1 MKSVFLFTIFITIC
15 KAMVSSLLTGTNN
28 PNSTALINDRREIKE
43 IDVLRQIINQET
55 LIRLARVRDVKALVE
70 DVTSVKRSIGST
82 KAIIS
87 SLQQAIETLKR
98 QLGTLSQ
105 EQKREIQKI
114 EQNIADIY
122 ELFNNRTLQTVEKA
136 ACKSNEK
143 IEQFQTFLTEHRRL
157 QREVDQLRQDNME
170 IRDLLTNL
178 NLTRLK
184 LNADCK
190 DLKAIQKRISGS
202 VTFSKTWKEFKKGFG
217 NPHSSYWI
225 GNDVIHHLTKERN
238 SSLYVSIT
246 LQNGTT
252 FYELYHQFSVSDEA
266 NKYKLFLG
274 GPAIGTLGDSML
286 NTWSSTDNLFG
297 MYFSTTDQDNDRASE
312 NCAANKKGGWW
323 FNNCHD
329 AFLNGPW
336 SPQFWYEPWT
346 PTVRN
351 GYEIKETLMMIKP
364 H

>member
-1 MKSVFLFTIFITIC
+1 MATVWTIFF
-15 KAMVSSLLTGTNN
+15 MSSLFCI
-28 PNSTALINDRREIKE
+28 NSQY
-43 IDVLRQIINQET
+43 IDL
-55 LIRLARVRDVKALVE
+55 D
-70 DVTSVKRSIGST
+70 
-82 KAIIS
+82 
-87 SLQQAIETLKR
+87 
-98 QLGTLSQ
+98 
-105 EQKREIQKI
+105 
-114 EQNIADIY
+114 NI
-122 ELFNNRTLQTVEKA
+122 A

-143 IEQFQTFLTEHRRL
+143 MEQFQTYLTEHRRL
-157 QREVDQLRQDNME
+157 QRVVDQLRQDNME

-178 NLTRLK
+178 TLTRLK

-190 DLKAIQKRISGS
+190 DLKVNGQTQSGVYQIYPFGNESQVNVYCDMVTEGGGWTAIQKRISGS

-217 NPHSSYWI
+217 NPHFSYWI

-274 GPAIGTLGDSML
+274 GPSTGTLGDSML

-312 NCAANKKGGWW
+312 NCAADTKGGWW

-336 SPQFWYEPWT
+336 SPQFWSKKVNVWIF
-346 PTVRN
+346 RHQN
-351 GYEIKETLMMIKP
+351 AGLDL
-364 H
+364 